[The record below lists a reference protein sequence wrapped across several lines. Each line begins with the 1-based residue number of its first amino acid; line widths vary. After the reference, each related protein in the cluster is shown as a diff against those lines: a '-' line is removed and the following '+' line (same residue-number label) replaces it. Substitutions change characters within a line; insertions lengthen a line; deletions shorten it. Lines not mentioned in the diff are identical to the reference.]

1 MTYSSVIKKDYKSVL
16 EPERGLRRRLHPL
29 HWLVLGAV
37 AVSGIFLYTSA
48 PERASANLESAPPE
62 TPGID
67 AEQALNSLY
76 KQEIIALPGQTGTVP
91 AAASTEPD
99 GAPGSARGAPA
110 RPEAVTGAVPQASA
124 PSEPAAEV
132 RSAGVQAPTELPWR
146 EVTVTPGDSLARIF
160 SRLDLSPRSLHEII
174 HLSEETRRLTR
185 IHPGEKLQVRID
197 ADQGIQALRY
207 EYDRMHALL
216 VTRTDDE
223 AGFEAREVVREP
235 QRAQVTAAAEI
246 DSSLFLAGQQAG
258 LSDNLI
264 MELAGIFGWDIDFAL
279 DIRKGDRFSVLYEE
293 LFLEGDKIGTGEIL
307 AAEFVNQGRTYR
319 AVRYTTAEGRSD
331 YYAPDGRSMRKAFL
345 RTPVAFSRIS
355 SRFNLK
361 RKHPVLNRIR
371 AHKGVDY
378 AAPYGTPIKATGSGK
393 VVFQGTK
400 GGYGRTVILQH
411 GTRYSTLYAHMSR
424 HARGLKTGS
433 RVQQGQVIGYIGKSG
448 LATGPHLHYEFR
460 IDGVHRNP
468 LTVDLPAAE
477 PIEARYRE
485 DFESTATQLLAE
497 LELAVPGSASQV
509 AMNRQE

>member
-1 MTYSSVIKKDYKSVL
+1 MTCSSVIKKDYKSVL
-16 EPERGLRRRLHPL
+16 EPERGAGRRLHPL

-37 AVSGIFLYTSA
+37 AVSAVFLYTSA
-48 PERASANLESAPPE
+48 PEQASATLDSRQLPGAGESA
-62 TPGID
+62 
-67 AEQALNSLY
+67 AQALDSLY
-76 KQEIIALPGQTGTVP
+76 EQEIIALPGQQPAPAPETAAGAATDPAPGTRSVP
-91 AAASTEPD
+91 ATAVNSDVPVPDAA
-99 GAPGSARGAPA
+99 APA
-110 RPEAVTGAVPQASA
+110 TSDDIPTQQADA
-124 PSEPAAEV
+124 
-132 RSAGVQAPTELPWR
+132 LPWR
-146 EVTVTPGDSLARIF
+146 EVTVNAGDSLARIF
-160 SRLDLSPRSLHEII
+160 DRLDLSPRSLHEII
-174 HLSEETRRLTR
+174 HLSDETRRLTR

-197 ADQGIQALRY
+197 ADQRIQALRY

-216 VTRTDDE
+216 VTRTDDA

-235 QRAQVTAAAEI
+235 QRTQVTAAADI
-246 DSSLFLAGQQAG
+246 DSSLFLSGQRAG
-258 LSDNLI
+258 LNDNLI

-293 LFLEGDKIGTGEIL
+293 LYLEGERIGTGEIL

-460 IDGVHRNP
+460 VAGVHRNP
-468 LTVDLPAAE
+468 LTVELPAAE
-477 PIEARYRE
+477 PIEARYRQ
-485 DFESTATQLLAE
+485 DFESTTEQLLAA
-497 LELAVPGSASQV
+497 LELAVPGSSSQV
-509 AMNRQE
+509 ALNRQE

>member
-16 EPERGLRRRLHPL
+16 EPAQGRARRLHPL

-37 AVSGIFLYTSA
+37 AVSGAFLYTSA
-48 PERASANLESAPPE
+48 PEQASATLESDSAGDIE
-62 TPGID
+62 TP
-67 AEQALNSLY
+67 AAAAQNVLQAR
-76 KQEIIALPGQTGTVP
+76 EAIALPGQAAPAPIAIEHDDSAEPVATPANARLTTPSGIESSSEAAP
-91 AAASTEPD
+91 AAA
-99 GAPGSARGAPA
+99 APQRA
-110 RPEAVTGAVPQASA
+110 EA
-124 PSEPAAEV
+124 
-132 RSAGVQAPTELPWR
+132 LPWR
-146 EVTVTPGDSLARIF
+146 EVTVNSGDSLARIF
-160 SRLDLSPRSLHEII
+160 DRLELSPRSLHEII

-197 ADQGIQALRY
+197 AEQQIQALRY

-216 VTRTDDE
+216 VTRDDSD
-223 AGFEAREVVREP
+223 GFAAREVIREP
-235 QRAQVTAAAEI
+235 QRSQVTAAAEI
-246 DSSLFLAGQQAG
+246 DSSLFLAGQRAG

-293 LFLEGDKIGTGEIL
+293 LYLEGEKIGTGEIL
-307 AAEFVNQGRTYR
+307 AAEFVNQGRTFR

-331 YYAPDGRSMRKAFL
+331 YYAPNGRSMRKAFL
-345 RTPVAFSRIS
+345 RTPVSFSRIS
-355 SRFNLK
+355 SRFSLG
-361 RKHPVLNRIR
+361 RKHPILNRIR

-378 AAPYGTPIKATGSGK
+378 AAPYGTPIKATGGGK
-393 VVFQGTK
+393 IVFQGTK

-424 HARGLKTGS
+424 FARGLKSGS

-477 PIEARYRE
+477 PIEARYRK
-485 DFESTATQLLAE
+485 DFESTAEQLLAE
-497 LELAVPGSASQV
+497 LELAVPGASSQV
-509 AMNRQE
+509 ALNNRQQ

>member
-16 EPERGLRRRLHPL
+16 EPGRGAGRRLQPL

-37 AVSGIFLYTSA
+37 AVSAVFLYTSA
-48 PERASANLESAPPE
+48 PEWASATLDAQQAPGEEQSA
-62 TPGID
+62 
-67 AEQALNSLY
+67 AQALDDLY
-76 KQEIIALPGQTGTVP
+76 EQQVIALPGQP
-91 AAASTEPD
+91 
-99 GAPGSARGAPA
+99 APA
-110 RPEAVTGAVPQASA
+110 TETPAGDAADNTGNTPGTPMDATDATAAPLPGDDIPTQQAEA
-124 PSEPAAEV
+124 
-132 RSAGVQAPTELPWR
+132 LPWR
-146 EVTVTPGDSLARIF
+146 EVTVNPGDSLARIF
-160 SRLDLSPRSLHEII
+160 DRLDLSPRSLHEII
-174 HLSEETRRLTR
+174 NLSEQTRRLTR

-216 VTRTDDE
+216 VIRTEDA
-223 AGFEAREVVREP
+223 AGFEAREVVRKP
-235 QRAQVTAAAEI
+235 QRTQVTAAAEI
-246 DSSLFLAGQQAG
+246 DSSLFLSGQRAG
-258 LSDNLI
+258 LNDNLI

-293 LFLEGDKIGTGEIL
+293 LYLEGEKIGTGEIL
-307 AAEFVNQGRTYR
+307 AAEFVNQGRTFR

-393 VVFQGTK
+393 IVFRGTK

-448 LATGPHLHYEFR
+448 LVTGPHLHYEFR

-485 DFESTATQLLAE
+485 DFESTAEQLLAE
-497 LELAVPGSASQV
+497 LKLAVPGSPSQV
-509 AMNRQE
+509 ALNRQE

>member
-16 EPERGLRRRLHPL
+16 EPERGIRRRLHPL

-37 AVSGIFLYTSA
+37 AVSGIFLYTSV
-48 PERASANLESAPPE
+48 PEQASANLESAQPE
-62 TPGID
+62 TAGNA
-67 AEQALNSLY
+67 AEQALDSIY
-76 KQEIIALPGQTGTVP
+76 KQEIIALPGQAAPVSAPASAGPEDAPVSARAAPAQPGADTRAAPDTAVP
-91 AAASTEPD
+91 A
-99 GAPGSARGAPA
+99 GPA
-110 RPEAVTGAVPQASA
+110 PEA
-124 PSEPAAEV
+124 
-132 RSAGVQAPTELPWR
+132 RSAGIQAPTDLPWR
-146 EVTVTPGDSLARIF
+146 EVTVNPGDSLARIF

-174 HLSEETRRLTR
+174 HLSDETRRLTR
-185 IHPGEKLQVRID
+185 IHPGQKLQVRID
-197 ADQGIQALRY
+197 DDQGIAALRY

-216 VTRTDDE
+216 VSRTEDG
-223 AGFEAREVVREP
+223 GFEAREVIREP
-235 QRAQVTAAAEI
+235 QRSQVTATAEI
-246 DSSLFLAGQQAG
+246 DSSLFLAGQDAG
-258 LSDNLI
+258 LNDNLI

-293 LFLEGDKIGTGEIL
+293 LYLEGEKIGTGEIL
-307 AAEFVNQGRTYR
+307 AAEFVNQGRTFR

-393 VVFQGTK
+393 IVFQGTK

-433 RVQQGQVIGYIGKSG
+433 RVRQGQVIGYIGKSG

-485 DFESTATQLLAE
+485 DFESTAAQLLAE
-497 LELAVPGSASQV
+497 LELAVPGTASQV